1 MCLQILY
8 WNEITSKGSSYLSLK
23 YLIVLIL
30 YKIFKLNL
38 LEFRYTLMRN
48 CWKVNPDERP
58 SFEEIHNTLNHI
70 LTDDEVINIVHYY
83 YY

>member
-1 MCLQILY
+1 MY
-8 WNEITSKGSSYLSLK
+8 WNDITSKSAAYVSLK

-30 YKIFKLNL
+30 YKILNNL
-38 LEFRYTLMRN
+38 VEFRYTLMRN

-58 SFEEIHNTLNHI
+58 SFEEIHNTLNHM

>member
-1 MCLQILY
+1 
-8 WNEITSKGSSYLSLK
+8 
-23 YLIVLIL
+23 
-30 YKIFKLNL
+30 
-38 LEFRYTLMRN
+38 MRN